1 MTKYTAPSVS
11 PDNALPSAGPPRTVI
26 RGSRTG
32 PLLAV
37 MACVLLWSLIGTVSK
52 LTQAQIDFYQM
63 MSWSNLL
70 SLLAV
75 LVVHRLSGRAWRNLL
90 PKRADISRVRL
101 LMLPA
106 LLGMLD
112 CFFYLAVYYG
122 YGHANGVAVL
132 VTQSSW
138 PLMIVLLGMAVFS
151 ERMSFRRWV
160 GMALGFAAL
169 LVTASAAGHAVLP
182 AETDASTAAA
192 GFATLCVVL
201 LGAFSFTLF
210 SVLSRFLRLDA
221 FAGTVWVFLFSLLC
235 SLVPLVLF
243 SRLTLPPRSAWPALL
258 LNGVLINGVSYI
270 LWIYAMSSVHAA
282 RLTALAFAAP
292 ALSTIWLV
300 VFLHEPLI
308 PAYLLGLGMALAGGM
323 LCLSGSDAGHA

>member
-1 MTKYTAPSVS
+1 M
-11 PDNALPSAGPPRTVI
+11 
-26 RGSRTG
+26 
-32 PLLAV
+32 LAV
-37 MACVLLWSLIGTVSK
+37 ILCVLLWSLIGTVSK
-52 LTQAQIDFYQM
+52 VTQAQIDFYQM

-75 LVVHRLSGRAWRNLL
+75 LAVHRLSGRAWRNLL
-90 PKRADISRVRL
+90 PKRADTSRLRL

-106 LLGMLD
+106 LLGILD

-138 PLMIVLLGMAVFS
+138 PLMIVLLGMAAFG
-151 ERMSFRRWV
+151 ERMSLRRWV

-182 AETDASTAAA
+182 AGSETDASTAGA

-221 FAGTVWVFLFSLLC
+221 FAGTVWVFLFSLVC

-243 SRLTLPPRSAWPALL
+243 SQLSLPPRSAWPALL

-270 LWIYAMSSVHAA
+270 LWIYAMSSAHAA